1 MSPQQESSSS
11 VPDVLWK
18 VFGFEALLGKRKG
31 DDDDDDFNGP
41 RPNAVNTWLPSLQ
54 SFRRPLAAVA

>member
-1 MSPQQESSSS
+1 MSLEPQSSSR

-18 VFGFEALLGKRKG
+18 VLGFEALLGKRKG

-41 RPNAVNTWLPSLQ
+41 RPNAVNTWMPALRQSL
-54 SFRRPLAAVA
+54 RRPMAVA